1 MDEAEQAEYAVRAVE
16 ALRALAYSGN
26 KTFNVLDSEG
36 VLLNALR
43 TSQGGMR
50 IAVAEV
56 LAIMATPAAL
66 SSLVD
71 AAVTSSGDE
80 QIALCDL
87 AAAAARSSGGK
98 ADDRQ
103 LSAIRDLIKSSEG
116 AAADAAGRLY
126 GSLDAGSAQAVELI
140 TE

>member
-1 MDEAEQAEYAVRAVE
+1 
-16 ALRALAYSGN
+16 
-26 KTFNVLDSEG
+26 
-36 VLLNALR
+36 
-43 TSQGGMR
+43 MR
-50 IAVAEV
+50 VAVAEV
-56 LAIMATPAAL
+56 LAILATPAAL
-66 SSLVD
+66 SNLVD

-87 AAAAARSSGGK
+87 ASAAARTSGGK